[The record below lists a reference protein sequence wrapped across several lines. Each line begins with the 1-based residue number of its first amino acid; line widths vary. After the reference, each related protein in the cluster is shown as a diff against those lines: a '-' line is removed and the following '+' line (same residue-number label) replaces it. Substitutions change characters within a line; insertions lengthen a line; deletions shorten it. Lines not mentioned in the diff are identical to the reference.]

1 VTALRLSP
9 VRAAWAELAAE
20 LVNTRPRATDP
31 PEKLVGA
38 AELDALLARAP
49 EPAPPAGEAD
59 LPAMRQL
66 RDALARA
73 FEATTLDG
81 LADALNPVL
90 ERSAGGWRL
99 ARGTAGAWEL
109 EPVAA
114 QPVADWFGA
123 RAARGL
129 AELAMTYG
137 VERLHMCAADDCLCA
152 VVDVSRNGRRRYCS
166 RTCATRTNVRRHRA
180 AH

>member
-1 VTALRLSP
+1 MPALRLSP
-9 VRAAWAELAAE
+9 VLAAWAELAAA

-31 PEKLVGA
+31 PEKLAGA
-38 AELDALLARAP
+38 AELGALLARAP
-49 EPAPPAGEAD
+49 EPAPAAGEAD
-59 LPAMRQL
+59 LPAMREL
-66 RDALARA
+66 RAELTDA
-73 FEATTLDG
+73 FEATTLDE

-90 ERSAGGWRL
+90 ERAAGGWRM
-99 ARGTAGAWEL
+99 APGAAGAWEL

-114 QPVADWFGA
+114 RPVADWFGA

-129 AELAMTYG
+129 AELATAYG
-137 VERLHMCAADDCLCA
+137 VERLHVCAADDCLCA
-152 VVDVSRNGRRRYCS
+152 VVDASRNGRRRYCS